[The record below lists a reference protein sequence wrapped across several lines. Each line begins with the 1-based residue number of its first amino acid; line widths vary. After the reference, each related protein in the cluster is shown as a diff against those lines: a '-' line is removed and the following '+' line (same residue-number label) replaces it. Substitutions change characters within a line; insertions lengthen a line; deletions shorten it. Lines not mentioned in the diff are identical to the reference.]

1 MKTAIALLLVTP
13 VAVVATDQA
22 REMLNTWAPQA
33 AEVTSDISL
42 KSIYNEVFAMVNI
55 EGVPM
60 EEALRRVAQDFSQE
74 DIVYT
79 VEGGELTVRTD
90 WSCRRL
96 VTDGLAF
103 KTVDC

>member
-1 MKTAIALLLVTP
+1 MKTAIALLI
-13 VAVVATDQA
+13 A
-22 REMLNTWAPQA
+22 APLTIVA
-33 AEVTSDISL
+33 AEEAEQLLYALAPEAATTVSDISL
-42 KSIYNEVFAMVNI
+42 TSIYNEVFAMVNI
-55 EGVPM
+55 HDVPI
-60 EEALRRVAQDFSQE
+60 EEALHRVAEDFSE
-74 DIVYT
+74 EGIVYS